1 MPNWCSNFILTG
13 NQDVKDVFE
22 ELIKN
27 QAESG
32 NGETLDWFEDD
43 RYLFDIYI
51 EGDCIYFSTKWSPAL
66 KTGEALA
73 KLFNTE
79 IVLGYD
85 EPGNLVYG
93 KAIFNSKGEIKDYY
107 LSDLDFNKYDYDED
121 KDCYIYEGE
130 EYESDYEIKEILL
143 EKRINND

>member
-73 KLFNTE
+73 KTLKTE
-79 IVLGYD
+79 IELDYH
-85 EPGNLVYG
+85 EPSNLVYG

-107 LSDLDFNKYDYDED
+107 LSDLDFDKYEHDEE
-121 KDCYIYEGE
+121 KDVYIFEGE
-130 EYESDYEIKEILL
+130 EYESDEDIKEILL
-143 EKRINND
+143 KRKMYD